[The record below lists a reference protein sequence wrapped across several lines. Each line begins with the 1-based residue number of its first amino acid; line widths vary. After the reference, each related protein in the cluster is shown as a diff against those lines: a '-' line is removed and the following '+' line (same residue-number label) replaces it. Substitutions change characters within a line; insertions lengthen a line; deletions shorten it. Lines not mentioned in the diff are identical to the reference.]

1 MKKASK
7 MLVVLLALV
16 MALTICGCGGS
27 DSGKDLVGT
36 WSLDYD
42 MASLLAGELGPD
54 YADFNT
60 PLVVSI
66 CFQFNEDGT
75 FSMFG
80 EQESFNANFNTW
92 MDEFLAFSTQMIYTQ
107 YEEMGQSKE
116 EADAAFQQA
125 NGQDIESFMRQ
136 TMEGSVDA
144 NALLSEMTT
153 NGKYETSGD
162 KLYMAADGEEID
174 KNAYDVFT
182 VSGDTLKLELPSGAD
197 SSQAEVLPGLAYP
210 LEMKKTN

>member
-92 MDEFLAFSTQMIYTQ
+92 MDEFLAFSTY
-107 YEEMGQSKE
+107 G
-116 EADAAFQQA
+116 
-125 NGQDIESFMRQ
+125 GVR
-136 TMEGSVDA
+136 
-144 NALLSEMTT
+144 
-153 NGKYETSGD
+153 
-162 KLYMAADGEEID
+162 
-174 KNAYDVFT
+174 
-182 VSGDTLKLELPSGAD
+182 
-197 SSQAEVLPGLAYP
+197 
-210 LEMKKTN
+210 